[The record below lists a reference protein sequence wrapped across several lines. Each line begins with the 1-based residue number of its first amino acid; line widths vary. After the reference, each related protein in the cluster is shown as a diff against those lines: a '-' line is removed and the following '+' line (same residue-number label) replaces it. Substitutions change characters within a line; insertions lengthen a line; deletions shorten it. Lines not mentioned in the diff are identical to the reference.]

1 MKETVPPS
9 TVGAPM
15 ASVAALR
22 LIRPLLARVVAE
34 AVPLLM
40 AIVPVFVSAA

>member
-1 MKETVPPS
+1 MKATVPPS

-40 AIVPVFVSAA
+40 AIVPVFVSVV